1 MTTAQSLPL
10 TPTDVIFAAVIALK
24 AYSVIDFVVS
34 YSVLHNGGVVAVE
47 TRNVAMIVNKGHSP
61 T

>member
-34 YSVLHNGGVVAVE
+34 YCVLYNGGVVAVE

>member
-1 MTTAQSLPL
+1 LPL

-24 AYSVIDFVVS
+24 AYSVINFAVS
-34 YSVLHNGGVVAVE
+34 HCILYNGGVVAGE

>member
-34 YSVLHNGGVVAVE
+34 YSVSCTMAVLLVE
-47 TRNVAMIVNKGHSP
+47 TRNVAMIVNKGHPP